1 MPKFGELEEQVMMR
15 LWAANRPLLV
25 REVRQALLPERD
37 LAHTT
42 VMTVLDKLYR
52 KGWLRRE
59 TSGRAYAYSPVM
71 SRESYTATL
80 MHEAWAA
87 AENPAAALVYFFETM
102 TSDQLAALRDALRIV
117 PLPPARRGGPHPTD
131 DAPRDHA
138 GTRHRISHRRSSRPA
153 GDGTDR
159 RTLGSPADH

>member
-1 MPKFGELEEQVMMR
+1 MPRFGELEEQVMMR
-15 LWAANRPLLV
+15 LWAADRPLLV
-25 REVRQALLPERD
+25 REVREALLPERD

-59 TSGRAYAYSPVM
+59 TSGRAYAYSPIM

-87 AENPAAALVYFFETM
+87 AENRAAALVYFFETM
-102 TSDQLAALRDALRIV
+102 TSDQLDALRDALRIV
-117 PLPPARRGGPHPTD
+117 PLPPTRRDDTARDDSARRALDSSTD
-131 DAPRDHA
+131 H
-138 GTRHRISHRRSSRPA
+138 
-153 GDGTDR
+153 
-159 RTLGSPADH
+159 